1 MGVCVT
7 SYTTGVFSGCTTVRV
22 NYGNEPSQEAL
33 ERSSQDAY
41 DVIRLTRSKAAV
53 WTLDDV
59 ARLIETDIVSRTGML
74 SIANQRTCGGLNQD
88 KIFVNKLSYDGV
100 KVVNS
105 VVKSNHEVIISTLNT
120 EASVYIYDTP

>member
-7 SYTTGVFSGCTTVRV
+7 SYTTGVFSGCTTGRV
-22 NYGNEPSQEAL
+22 NYANERSQEAL

-41 DVIRLTRSKAAV
+41 VVIRLTRSKAAV